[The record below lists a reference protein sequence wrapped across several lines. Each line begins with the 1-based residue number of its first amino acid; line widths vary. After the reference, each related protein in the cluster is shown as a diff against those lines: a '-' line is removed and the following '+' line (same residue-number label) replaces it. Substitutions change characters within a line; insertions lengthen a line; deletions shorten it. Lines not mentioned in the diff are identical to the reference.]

1 MSWISS
7 DYCGLDHY
15 DRVLRYDRLVCD
27 HHDSDQN
34 GSSGSVDSVGSP
46 EIVVIASLGKYQ
58 QLPLEQ
64 KLLVEQWVLLP
75 VSPPK
80 YCG

>member
-1 MSWISS
+1 MSRVSS
-7 DYCGLDHY
+7 DGCCLDHH
-15 DRVLRYDRLVCD
+15 DRVLRCDRLVCG
-27 HHDSDQN
+27 HHDADLN
-34 GSSGSVDSVGSP
+34 GSPGSADFVGSP
-46 EIVVIASLGKYQ
+46 EIVVIASLGKHQ

-64 KLLVEQWVLLP
+64 ELPMEQWVLLP